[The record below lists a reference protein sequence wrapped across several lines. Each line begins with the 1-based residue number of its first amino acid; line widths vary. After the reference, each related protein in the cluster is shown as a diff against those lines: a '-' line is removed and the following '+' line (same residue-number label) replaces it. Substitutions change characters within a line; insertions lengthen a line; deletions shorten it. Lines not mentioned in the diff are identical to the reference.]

1 MLLLSL
7 LDHLFL
13 RLSRDPLTYQRP
25 RRRTRKVLSL
35 HPLFTTKLIARRL
48 RAREHLGDGLAVDAV
63 DGLAQ
68 RGEVVGVAVV
78 HRHLRLAIGET
89 DIPPLPGI
97 GRGNA
102 REFAIRARGVADVL

>member
-48 RAREHLGDGLAVDAV
+48 RAREHLDNGLAVVAV

-68 RGEVVGVAVV
+68 RGEVVGVAVEQQ
-78 HRHLRLAIGET
+78 HHHHTKDKTEN
-89 DIPPLPGI
+89 PPQPKNT
-97 GRGNA
+97 RGNA
-102 REFAIRARGVADVL
+102 RE